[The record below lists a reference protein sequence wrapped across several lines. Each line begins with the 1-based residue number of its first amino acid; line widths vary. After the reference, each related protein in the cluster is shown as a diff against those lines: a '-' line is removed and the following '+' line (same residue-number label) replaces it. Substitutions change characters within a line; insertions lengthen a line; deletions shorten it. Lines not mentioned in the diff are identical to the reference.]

1 MEILRLNIYLNLV
14 MLCLQ
19 KNVFCS
25 GVPLINTAY
34 FKKKK
39 SFFVD
44 LFFHFICNSLKG
56 TQDLHFFV
64 LFIQNVVF
72 FLASLYILSPAKQP
86 NASSESDQ
94 KTTRQIVNELYPL
107 VDEEELQRSV
117 ERAVFGFVTY
127 DATSVTALQ
136 QFNPVQEN
144 TECIFAKK
152 AKLWGNQD
160 WNQELSLGNLSH

>member
-1 MEILRLNIYLNLV
+1 M
-14 MLCLQ
+14 
-19 KNVFCS
+19 
-25 GVPLINTAY
+25 
-34 FKKKK
+34 
-39 SFFVD
+39 
-44 LFFHFICNSLKG
+44 
-56 TQDLHFFV
+56 
-64 LFIQNVVF
+64 F

-107 VDEEELQRSV
+107 VDEEELQ
-117 ERAVFGFVTY
+117 RAVFGFVTY

>member
-1 MEILRLNIYLNLV
+1 MS
-14 MLCLQ
+14 C
-19 KNVFCS
+19 
-25 GVPLINTAY
+25 
-34 FKKKK
+34 
-39 SFFVD
+39 
-44 LFFHFICNSLKG
+44 
-56 TQDLHFFV
+56 
-64 LFIQNVVF
+64 F

-86 NASSESDQ
+86 NASSDSDQ
-94 KTTRQIVNELYPL
+94 KTTRHIVNELYPL

-117 ERAVFGFVTY
+117 ERTVFGFVTY

>member
-1 MEILRLNIYLNLV
+1 

-19 KNVFCS
+19 KNVFFS
-25 GVPLINTAY
+25 GVTLRNL
-34 FKKKK
+34 KKK

-44 LFFHFICNSLKG
+44 LFFDFICNSLNG

-64 LFIQNVVF
+64 LFIHNVVF

-86 NASSESDQ
+86 NAGASSDSDQ
-94 KTTRQIVNELYPL
+94 KTTRHIVNELYPL

-117 ERAVFGFVTY
+117 ERTVFGFVTY

-136 QFNPVQEN
+136 QFNPIQEN

-152 AKLWGNQD
+152 AKLWGNKD

>member
-1 MEILRLNIYLNLV
+1 M
-14 MLCLQ
+14 
-19 KNVFCS
+19 
-25 GVPLINTAY
+25 
-34 FKKKK
+34 
-39 SFFVD
+39 
-44 LFFHFICNSLKG
+44 
-56 TQDLHFFV
+56 
-64 LFIQNVVF
+64 F

-86 NASSESDQ
+86 NASSDSDQ
-94 KTTRQIVNELYPL
+94 KTTRHIVNELYPL

-117 ERAVFGFVTY
+117 ERAVFGFMTY

-160 WNQELSLGNLSH
+160 WNQELSLGNLSHTNTLFTSNIKPHFGFYSSIPYVSDKTYWNLEISCNILFF